1 MYIHIWTSSGASDG
15 KECMQCRTPRFDPR
29 IGKIRWRR
37 KWLPTPV
44 FLPGE
49 FMDRGAWW
57 AMYLERER
65 KRNRECV
72 CMYVINED
80 EIVILISRDSKI

>member
-1 MYIHIWTSSGASDG
+1 
-15 KECMQCRTPRFDPR
+15 
-29 IGKIRWRR
+29 
-37 KWLPTPV
+37 
-44 FLPGE
+44 
-49 FMDRGAWW
+49 MDRGAWW

-80 EIVILISRDSKI
+80 EIVILITRDSKI